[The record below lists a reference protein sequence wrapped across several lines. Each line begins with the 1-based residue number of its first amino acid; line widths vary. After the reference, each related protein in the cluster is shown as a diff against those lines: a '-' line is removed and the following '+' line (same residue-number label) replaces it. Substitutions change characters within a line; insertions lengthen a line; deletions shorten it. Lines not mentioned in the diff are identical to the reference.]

1 MVFVIRAS
9 IVADSRQGFMRLCL
23 RKQLAKGYVSDL
35 TQQTLVNVFVAS
47 TSPARHGADCP
58 GPVQQYGNLGHW
70 NLRKTRAKVDVY
82 RLP

>member
-58 GPVQQYGNLGHW
+58 DHAQQHGKNSEVIGIY
-70 NLRKTRAKVDVY
+70 
-82 RLP
+82 